1 MTTYSICDSKTGE
14 TIIKSIELPADQ
26 VENLSSDT
34 AEGHFRAGSLDEL
47 TAAGVDADRIVYAL
61 CK

>member
-1 MTTYSICDSKTGE
+1 MTYSINDSKTGD
-14 TIIKSIELPADQ
+14 TLIKSIDLPQDQ

-47 TAAGVDADRIVYAL
+47 TDAGIDPDRIVYAL
-61 CK
+61 VK